1 MTAHHLQEKM
11 QSTYKTGHSTES
23 ALLRIQN
30 DIFHDLDKKRGVS
43 LVLLDLSAAF
53 NTIDHDLLLQR
64 LDESLGVTG
73 TVLQ

>member
-1 MTAHHLQEKM
+1 MTGHHLQEKM
-11 QSTYKTGHSTES
+11 QSAYKTGHNTES

-30 DIFHDLDKKRGVS
+30 DILHDLDKKRGVI

-53 NTIDHDLLLQR
+53 DTIDHDLLQR
-64 LDESLGVTG
+64 LEESLGVKG